1 LPSAVFQLAWRTRSQ
16 QLAQNQTQVE
26 RSDMD
31 QLPLQNVLSS
41 SQMAAPHAARLVA
54 VREAAFDQLAAPS
67 Q

>member
-1 LPSAVFQLAWRTRSQ
+1 
-16 QLAQNQTQVE
+16 
-26 RSDMD
+26 MD

-41 SQMAAPHAARLVA
+41 SQMAAPQATGLVA